1 MVLRRRLDIPL
12 PIGLCG
18 DELNSIEA
26 LEELFAGQTAK
37 IGFRR
42 RNDAIPGDL
51 RISWRL
57 AVLCL
62 LLARFRSN
70 TARTEHLHTLWW
82 AIRSEATRDLIVRW
96 FNGRPVPDEIIVR
109 FDPSLSKTIDL
120 AVGQG
125 LVDTLTDGRVKLT
138 STGLAMAQAV
148 SSKVDVLEDEKGFLE
163 KLPRSISQ
171 KAMKEMTEW
180 R

>member
-1 MVLRRRLDIPL
+1 MTSV
-12 PIGLCG
+12 
-18 DELNSIEA
+18 EA
-26 LEELFAGQTAK
+26 VEELFSGRSTR

-42 RNDAIPGDL
+42 RNDSIPGDL

-62 LLARFRSN
+62 LLARFRAK
-70 TARTEHLHTLWW
+70 TARIEHLHTLWW
-82 AIRSEATRDLIVRW
+82 AIRSENSRDLIIRW
-96 FNGRPVPDEIIVR
+96 FDNKPIPDEIIVR
-109 FDPSLSKTIDL
+109 FDPSLTQTIDL

-125 LVDTLTDGRVKLT
+125 LVKSDGRGSVKL
-138 STGLAMAQAV
+138 SPTGVAMAQAAGTR
-148 SSKVDVLEDEKGFLE
+148 DGVLADEKSFLE
-163 KLPRSISQ
+163 RLPRNISQ

>member
-1 MVLRRRLDIPL
+1 R
-12 PIGLCG
+12 CG
-18 DELNSIEA
+18 VELKSVEA
-26 LEELFAGQTAK
+26 LEELFAGRPTK

-42 RNDAIPGDL
+42 RNDSIPGDL

-62 LLARFRSN
+62 LLARFRAK
-70 TARTEHLHTLWW
+70 TARIEHLHTLWW
-82 AIRSEATRDLIVRW
+82 AIRSEATRDLIIRW
-96 FNGRPVPDEIIVR
+96 FNNKPVPDEIIVR
-109 FDPSLSKTIDL
+109 FDPSLTKTIDL

-125 LVDTLTDGRVKLT
+125 LVESDSNGVVKLT

-148 SSKVDVLEDEKGFLE
+148 GVSDDVLADEKGFLE
-163 KLPRSISQ
+163 SLPRSISQ
-171 KAMKEMTEW
+171 RAMREMTEW